1 VSTPLNNRVLPDS
14 LVTLH
19 YRVALGDDTELMT
32 TFGATPATLQLGNG
46 ELAPTLEACL
56 DGLAVGERHVF
67 ILEPEQAFGAHNP
80 QLLQRLARSALPAS
94 IEPELHGLIEFASP
108 DGHQYA
114 GLVREL
120 DERGVLMDFN
130 HPLAGKSI
138 RFEAEVI
145 GIL

>member
-1 VSTPLNNRVLPDS
+1 MSSDISHRVKPDS

-19 YRVALGDDTELMT
+19 YRVALQDDTELMS
-32 TFGATPATLQLGNG
+32 TFAATPATLQLGNG
-46 ELAPTLEACL
+46 ELAPTLESCL
-56 DGLAVGERHVF
+56 DGLVVGERHVF

-80 QLLQRLARSALPAS
+80 QLLHRLARSALPAD
-94 IEPELHGLIEFASP
+94 IAPELHGLIEFVSP

-120 DERGVLMDFN
+120 EAGGVLMDFN

-138 RFEAEVI
+138 RFEVEVI